1 MIGVIELGQLAKAY
15 FESLKESRGKRA
27 AFAIALSLLAF
38 WIQLLFSP
46 QGTDDDWAISILLS
60 NSYPDSGYTLFI
72 HPWLSSFVSFLF
84 DVLPWGPNYFIL
96 VEIVLS
102 LAATCVIVYY
112 AIGHLNIGG
121 ALGVTAVTVLFGV
134 PYCTQYI
141 NFTVVTAILACA
153 GMIILSVQLFERR
166 CTVVTTIA
174 GIVFMCLA
182 CLFRIKAVAL
192 CGPAL
197 LVLCVVAF
205 VRMRGL
211 RVGERLKLFVPILV
225 AGVCCAFLIVTSF
238 VIMQQPQWKN
248 WGDITEP
255 RSDMYDYYP
264 IRPYSEVADGLAEIG
279 VSENDYWMIENWTA
293 NDTGFFTAE
302 KLQAIAD
309 IVCVEP
315 GMSAGRVLKSC
326 AEYLLR
332 LGARPYMTLA
342 VATILMMLYGAWR
355 RSPRFERLA
364 CIAVIVIT
372 FAELVYIA
380 MSGRILLR
388 VEYPIWM
395 YSTIALAVLVG
406 AGGPFSPRAAH
417 AATGAGTFAAG
428 ALLAFVV
435 ALATY
440 MGAIGSPDVDT
451 VEAIF
456 GQSSENDSQLLN
468 YQKKHADC
476 AFAFDYNAIRAREEM
491 YLRRCLPSRE
501 ITRATQ
507 SMGGWEYGAAFYD
520 KALSEYTGLD
530 CGVMESFAKSDKV
543 YMVGVSD
550 KYAKHVLQYIREH
563 YNPSAEMRVVDEI
576 KDSTM
581 GKTFKIFSFAPQ
593 Q

>member
-1 MIGVIELGQLAKAY
+1 MGQLAKEY
-15 FESLKESRGKRA
+15 FELLKESRGKRA

-60 NSYPDSGYTLFI
+60 NSYPDSGYSLFI
-72 HPWLSSFVSFLF
+72 HPWFSAFVSFLF
-84 DVLPWGPNYFIL
+84 DVLPWGPNYFII

-102 LAATCVIVYY
+102 IAATFVILYY

-121 ALGVTAVTVLFGV
+121 ALGVTAITVLFGV

-166 CTVVTTIA
+166 FTPATTVV
-174 GIVFMCLA
+174 GVLFMCLA
-182 CLFRIKAVAL
+182 SLLRLKAVAL

-205 VRMRGL
+205 MRMRDL
-211 RVGERLKLFVPILV
+211 RVGERLRLFVPIAV
-225 AGVCCAFLIVTSF
+225 AAACCLALAATSF
-238 VIMQQPQWKN
+238 AIMQQPQWKN
-248 WGDITEP
+248 WDDITNP

-264 IRPYSEVADGLAEIG
+264 IRPYDEVADQLAVIG
-279 VSENDYWMIENWTA
+279 VSENDYWMVQNWTA

-302 KLQAIAD
+302 KLQEIAD

-315 GMSAGRVLKSC
+315 GMSAGRVLQTC
-326 AEYLLR
+326 AEYVMR

-342 VATILMMLYGAWR
+342 VVAVLMMLYGAWR

-364 CIAVIVIT
+364 CLAMVVIT
-372 FAELVYIA
+372 FAELLFIA

-395 YSTIALAVLVG
+395 FSVIALAVLVG

-435 ALATY
+435 TLATY

-456 GQSSENDSQLLN
+456 GKSDEGNSQLLN
-468 YQKKHADC
+468 YQKEHADC
-476 AFAFDYNAIRAREEM
+476 SFALDYNVIRVREEM

-520 KALSEYTGLD
+520 EALSEYTGLD
-530 CGVMESFAKSDKV
+530 GGVMESLAKSDKV

-550 KYAKHVLQYIREH
+550 KYAKHVLQYVREH
-563 YNPSAEMRVVDEI
+563 YNPAAEMRVVDEI
-576 KDSTM
+576 KDSVM
-581 GKTFKIFSFAPQ
+581 GKTFKVFSFAPQ